1 MNEDIEFIFESTE
14 ELMNGSLDHLNKEL
28 LGIRAGKANPHMVDG
43 VMVDYYGSMAPLSQV
58 ANISIPDARTIA
70 IQPWEKG
77 LIGAIEKAILVAN
90 IGITPMNNG
99 EVIRLSVPPLTEERR
114 RDFVKKVR
122 GEGEHAKISIRNARK
137 EAIDSF
143 KKMQKDGLSEDLA
156 KDAEARVQKITDGFN
171 AKVEVILVRKE
182 EEIMTI

>member
-1 MNEDIEFIFESTE
+1 MNEELDFVFESTE
-14 ELMNGSLDHLNKEL
+14 EQMDGSIEHLNKEL
-28 LGIRAGKANPHMVDG
+28 LGIRAGKANPHMVDS
-43 VMVDYYGSMAPLSQV
+43 VLVDYYGAMTPLSQV

-77 LIGAIEKAILVAN
+77 LITAIEKGILVAN

-99 EVIRLSVPPLTEERR
+99 EVIRLSVPALTEERR
-114 RDFVKKVR
+114 RDLVKKVK

-156 KDAEARVQKITDGFN
+156 KDAEVKVQKLTDGYN
-171 AKVEVILVRKE
+171 LKVDVILAKKE